1 MLVLYWGLG
10 DSFGEKLPVDNRNK
24 KIGLIFFSR
33 TPAWFKLPLKKKS
46 RQFFQIPKSI
56 LLCLSSLSKKLIKLV
71 ESCRPWVKW
80 LISTSELASYW
91 FGYFSDVGHKAGH
104 VVCRQTLLGDKN
116 LTVKPMSDPAQMFP
130 QAAALAQNALGSASL
145 QAQSTVTL
153 LHLGSNGYVWPTCP
167 HRNPI
172 WHLLVF
178 LLVAYPASMVV
189 LISKQTTSW
198 TPAESLGEKMLA
210 QHSSF
215 SLTLLQSFSLL
226 SQAHLWLLPLF
237 RSPLFYYAW
246 KIVEATDS
254 LLLVIS
260 RLLCLP
266 PGSCCLASQGTCWPS
281 VAPAR
286 FRRYVFVWP
295 NRPKHTWAFIIRTQ
309 NYLLLGLSL
318 SHL

>member
-1 MLVLYWGLG
+1 MLDIRQGMWYVDKHFWVIRTSQLSPWVILHRC
-10 DSFGEKLPVDNRNK
+10 FLRQLLLP
-24 KIGLIFFSR
+24 R
-33 TPAWFKLPLKKKS
+33 TLLDLPLS
-46 RQFFQIPKSI
+46 RHSPPS
-56 LLCLSSLSKKLIKLV
+56 
-71 ESCRPWVKW
+71 PW
-80 LISTSELASYW
+80 
-91 FGYFSDVGHKAGH
+91 
-104 VVCRQTLLGDKN
+104 
-116 LTVKPMSDPAQMFP
+116 
-130 QAAALAQNALGSASL
+130 
-145 QAQSTVTL
+145 

-178 LLVAYPASMVV
+178 LLVAYPAAMVV

>member
-46 RQFFQIPKSI
+46 RQFFKIPKSI

-104 VVCRQTLLGDKN
+104 VVCRQALLGDKN

-153 LHLGSNGYVWPTCP
+153 AAPWLERLRVTYLPPQKSHLAPSSLSFGGLSCFYGSP
-167 HRNPI
+167 HFETN
-172 WHLLVF
+172 HLLNTCWKPWREDAGTAFF
-178 LLVAYPASMVV
+178 LLADTLTV
-189 LISKQTTSW
+189 LF
-198 TPAESLGEKMLA
+198 TPESGTP
-210 QHSSF
+210 
-215 SLTLLQSFSLL
+215 LTLTTIQIPTF
-226 SQAHLWLLPLF
+226 
-237 RSPLFYYAW
+237 
-246 KIVEATDS
+246 
-254 LLLVIS
+254 
-260 RLLCLP
+260 LLCVKN
-266 PGSCCLASQGTCWPS
+266 SWSNRF
-281 VAPAR
+281 PA
-286 FRRYVFVWP
+286 
-295 NRPKHTWAFIIRTQ
+295 I
-309 NYLLLGLSL
+309 G
-318 SHL
+318 HL